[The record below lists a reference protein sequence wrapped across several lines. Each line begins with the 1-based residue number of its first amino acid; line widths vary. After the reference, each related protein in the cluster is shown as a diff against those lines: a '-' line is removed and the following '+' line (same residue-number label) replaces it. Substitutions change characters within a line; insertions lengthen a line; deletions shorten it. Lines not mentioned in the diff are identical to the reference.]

1 MRCSI
6 FRVGSDD
13 GISHMIDPKASDWS
27 DLDLLTTAEATER
40 LVAEIASVETE
51 IAAMENADQPDEK
64 SLSALRSRLTAL
76 RNRLPR

>member
-1 MRCSI
+1 
-6 FRVGSDD
+6 
-13 GISHMIDPKASDWS
+13 MIDPKASDWS

-40 LVAEIASVETE
+40 LVVEIASVETE

-76 RNRLPR
+76 RNRLLR